1 MTPGQIQQ
9 VQHSFEQ
16 VAPIAEQAAAL
27 FYERLFTLDP
37 GLRSLFK
44 GDIAGQGRMLMQT
57 LGLVVRSLDQP
68 ERIVPAV
75 QALGARH
82 AGYGVREA
90 DYDTVGAALLW
101 TLEQGLGAAFTASV
115 REAWAAAYGLLAGIM
130 VQAGAAA
137 SVRAA

>member
-1 MTPGQIQQ
+1 MTPEQIQQ

-16 VAPIAEQAAAL
+16 VAPITDQAAAL

-57 LGLVVRSLDQP
+57 LGLAVRNLHQP

-75 QALGARH
+75 QALGERH
-82 AGYGVREA
+82 VGYGVREA
-90 DYDTVGAALLW
+90 DYDTVGQALLW
-101 TLEQGLGAAFTASV
+101 TLEQGLGAAFTATV
-115 REAWAAAYGLLAGIM
+115 RDAWAAAYGLLAGIM
-130 VQAGAAA
+130 IQAAAAA
-137 SVRAA
+137 SRRAA